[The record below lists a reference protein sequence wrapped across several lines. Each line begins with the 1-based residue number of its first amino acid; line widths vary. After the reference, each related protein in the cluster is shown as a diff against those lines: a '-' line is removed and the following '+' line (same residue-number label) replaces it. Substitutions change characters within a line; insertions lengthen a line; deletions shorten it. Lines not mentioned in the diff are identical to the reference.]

1 MSLFTYSASQLAG
14 IVDGHLEG
22 DGSHTL
28 AIEHIITDS
37 RKVITPHSS
46 VFIAINGNFHNGH
59 LFVRD
64 VYDKGCRVFM
74 ISEDIPHPLPGAH
87 IIHVK
92 DTLAALQQL
101 AVYKRRQVN
110 IPVVGITGSNGKTTV
125 KEWLWQLLSVDHKIC
140 RSPKS
145 FNSQV
150 GVPLSVWNLQPDD
163 EMAVFEAGISE
174 PGEME
179 VLEKIIRPTVGI
191 FTSIGSAHSENFVSE
206 QQKAGE
212 KAILFSNCH
221 TIIYCADYPEIQN
234 ALAAIAG
241 DHKQWI
247 CWTLKD
253 HPGCIQVRTEESVSS
268 TRIMVNTGNR
278 EEEFHI
284 PFTGKAAVENAVN
297 AWFSSV
303 ALGADPR
310 VVAGR
315 MQYLHGISLRMEMKT
330 ARDQSIL
337 VNDSYS
343 VDPESLKIALDG
355 LDRIRQQ
362 LPRVLILSDFEQ
374 TGVAADELYPAVA
387 EWVREKNIRM
397 FIGVG
402 EQWQQYKDHFPQG
415 SLFFAS
421 TEELLLHWEDL
432 DLSGKLILLK
442 GSRSRKFERIAARL
456 EERTHDTVL
465 EINLD
470 AVAHNL
476 NVFRRKLKPGTRL
489 MAMVKA
495 SAYGAGSHEVAT
507 LLEYYK
513 VDYLAVAHVD
523 EGVELREKGITLPIL
538 VMNPVLDKLEVFIEY
553 QLEAEIYNFRS
564 LKYLENFYQKNGIA
578 PAIHLKIDTG
588 MHRLGFM
595 PEEVPKLADML
606 PGMSWLKI
614 ASVFSHLSASGSPSH
629 DKFTRQQ
636 LALFLEAADTIGTVV
651 SYPFIRHIANTGGI
665 SRFPEAQLD
674 MVRLGIGLYG
684 IGDGEILEP
693 VASLKSVV
701 SQVKHIR
708 AGESVG
714 YNRAFVAE
722 KDMITGTVPIGYA
735 DGFRRSLSLGK
746 GRMYVNGQPAPV
758 VGNVCMDLTMIDLTG
773 IACDE
778 GDVVE
783 IFGEFQSVSEYAASM
798 DTIAY
803 EVLTSMPA
811 RVKRIYSWG

>member
-1 MSLFTYSASQLAG
+1 MSLFTYSVSQLAN
-14 IVDGHLEG
+14 IVEGRLAG
-22 DGSHTL
+22 DGEHAPS
-28 AIEHIITDS
+28 IEHIITDS
-37 RKVITPHSS
+37 RKVISPSSS

-59 LFVRD
+59 LFIRD
-64 VYDKGCRVFM
+64 VYDTGCRVF
-74 ISEDIPHPLPGAH
+74 IVSEEIPPLLPEASV
-87 IIHVK
+87 IYVK
-92 DTLAALQQL
+92 DTLVALQQL
-101 AVYKRRQVN
+101 AAFKRQQVD

-179 VLEKIIRPTVGI
+179 ALEKMIRPTVGI
-191 FTSIGSAHSENFVSE
+191 FTSIGSAHSENFGSE
-206 QQKAGE
+206 QQKALE
-212 KAILFSNCH
+212 KAILFRNSH
-221 TIIYCADYPEIQN
+221 TIIYCADYPEIN
-234 ALAAIAG
+234 TALSAILG
-241 DHKQWI
+241 DDKQWI
-247 CWTLKD
+247 CWSLQNL
-253 HPGCIQVRTEESVSS
+253 PGCIPVIAEDAASS
-268 TRIMVNTGNR
+268 TRITVHLESG
-278 EEEFHI
+278 EVEFYI

-297 AWFSSV
+297 AWLAAFI
-303 ALGADPR
+303 LGGDPK
-310 VVAGR
+310 VIAGR

-374 TGVAADELYPAVA
+374 TGAAADELYPAVA
-387 EWVREKNIRM
+387 EWVREKNIRT

-402 EQWQQYKDHFPQG
+402 EQWQQYKNHFPENA
-415 SLFFAS
+415 LFFVS
-421 TEELLLHWEDL
+421 TEELLRQWESL

-476 NVFRRKLKPGTRL
+476 NVFRRKLQPGTRL

-523 EGVELREKGITLPIL
+523 EGVELREKGISLPIL

-553 QLEAEIYNFRS
+553 QLETEIYNFRS
-564 LKYLENFYQKNGIA
+564 LKYLENFYQKYGIA

-588 MHRLGFM
+588 MHRLGFV
-595 PEEVPKLADML
+595 PEEVPQLADIL
-606 PGMSWLKI
+606 PGMPWLKI
-614 ASVFSHLSASGSPSH
+614 ASVFSHLSASGSPQH
-629 DKFTRQQ
+629 DTFTRQQ
-636 LALFLEAADTIGTVV
+636 LSLFLEAADAIANVV
-651 SYPFIRHIANTGGI
+651 PYPFIRHIANTSAI

-693 VASLKSVV
+693 VASLKSVI

-714 YNRAFVAE
+714 YNRAFMAE

-746 GRMYVNGQPAPV
+746 GRMYVNGQPVPV
-758 VGNVCMDLTMIDLTG
+758 VGNVCMDLTMIDITG
-773 IACDE
+773 IACDA

-783 IFGEFQSVSEYAASM
+783 IFGEFQSVREYAASM

-811 RVKRIYSWG
+811 RVKRVYSWG